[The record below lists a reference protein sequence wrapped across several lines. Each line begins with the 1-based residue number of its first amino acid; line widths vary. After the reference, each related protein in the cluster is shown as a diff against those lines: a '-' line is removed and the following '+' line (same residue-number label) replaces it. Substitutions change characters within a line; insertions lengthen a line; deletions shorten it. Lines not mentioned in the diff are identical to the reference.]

1 LGYEFGSGVT
11 CAKFKVVAASRQ
23 KANTSMIHA
32 EQSVLLTET
41 IARLAEI
48 GRNFYGRGWV
58 LGTSGNFSAVLHR
71 DPLQLAI
78 TASGNDKGNLSPEHI
93 LQIDAEGKVIAGRG
107 KPSDETKLHLVAVQ
121 LRGAGAVLHTHS
133 VWSTLLSQHVFAHA
147 DGIAISGYEMLKGLA
162 GNKSHEHSEWLPI
175 VENSQAMDDLANTV
189 ATTLQQHP
197 RAHGFLLRG
206 HGLYTW
212 GKDLTEAQRH
222 IEIFEFLLEVTGR
235 SLGTVPGAVATG

>member
-1 LGYEFGSGVT
+1 MT
-11 CAKFKVVAASRQ
+11 CAKFTVIAASRRTFL
-23 KANTSMIHA
+23 KATATMIHA
-32 EQSVLLTET
+32 EQNSLLAET
-41 IARLAEI
+41 AARLGEI

-58 LGTSGNFSAVLHR
+58 LGTSGNFSAVLRR

-93 LQIDAEGKVIAGRG
+93 LQIDADGKVIAGHG

-121 LRGAGAVLHTHS
+121 SRGAGAVLHTHS
-133 VWSTLLSQHVFAHA
+133 VWSTLLSQHVFAEA

-162 GNKSHEHSEWLPI
+162 GNKTHEHAEWLPI
-175 VENSQAMDDLANTV
+175 VENSQAMDELAKIV
-189 ATTLQQHP
+189 EVTLQRHP
-197 RAHGFLLRG
+197 AAHGFLLRG

-212 GKDLTEAQRH
+212 GQDLAEAKRH

-235 SLGTVPGAVATG
+235 TSLRHST